1 MGNPKKHTNAQG
13 ASSKTPTVKSSTF
26 TRYFKDATAREDEA
40 ANSNMAA
47 ESAPSSPA
55 PSEGSCGTLTQATDP
70 DIKDLLRNLPSKADM
85 ANMIGRLEAALQ
97 SKIDAMGT
105 DIQQTKMDYPR
116 QEKKD
121 RPKTLLPQEQN
132 DGEPKR

>member
-1 MGNPKKHTNAQG
+1 MGNPKKHANAQG

-70 DIKDLLRNLPSKADM
+70 DIKDMLRNLPSKADM

-105 DIQQTKMDYPR
+105 DIQQ
-116 QEKKD
+116 
-121 RPKTLLPQEQN
+121 
-132 DGEPKR
+132 